1 MSLVAERP
9 RVDSLDFELPP
20 ALEATEPAEIRG
32 RGRDDVRLLVA
43 RRRDLHLAHARFW
56 QLPEFLEP
64 GDLVVLNTSAT
75 LPAAVATLDGLEIHF
90 STSLPAGLWLVELRT
105 PQGAASTQFTGGS
118 AGERLLL
125 PGGTEVELLTR
136 WSGGARLWVANV
148 DQPDVAADPA
158 AVDVVGY
165 LQKHGHPIRYSHVR
179 HPWPLSAYQ
188 TTYGTEPGSAEMPSA
203 GRAFTP
209 EVFTALMTRGVAV
222 APLVLHTGVSS
233 PEADEA
239 PYPEHYRVP
248 ASTAALVNHTHQQ
261 NHRVIAV
268 GTTVVR
274 ALETVADETRTAHP
288 GEGWTELVVTPQRGV
303 RVVDGLLTG
312 WHEPR
317 ASHLALVE
325 SVAGRPLLEVSY
337 ASAIDAGYRWHEFG
351 DLHLVIP

>member
-1 MSLVAERP
+1 MTLVAERP
-9 RVDSLDFELPP
+9 RVNSLDFELPP
-20 ALEATEPAEIRG
+20 ALEATEPAEVRG

-56 QLPEFLEP
+56 QLPEFLQP
-64 GDLVVLNTSAT
+64 GDLVVINTSAT
-75 LPAAVATLDGLEIHF
+75 LPAAVPTLNGLELHF

-105 PQGAASTQFTGGS
+105 PHGAASRQFTGGTP
-118 AGERLLL
+118 GERLLL
-125 PGGTEVELLTR
+125 PGGAEVELLTR

-148 DQPDVAADPA
+148 DLSAAAAADVA
-158 AVDVVGY
+158 GY
-165 LQKHGHPIRYSHVR
+165 LRAHGHPIRYSHVR
-179 HPWPLSAYQ
+179 QPWPLSAYQ
-188 TTYGTEPGSAEMPSA
+188 TTYGTERGSAEMPSA

-233 PEADEA
+233 PEADEV
-239 PYPEHYRVP
+239 PYPEPYKVP
-248 ASTAALVNHTHQQ
+248 ASTAALVNHTHRQGH
-261 NHRVIAV
+261 NVIAV

-274 ALETVADETRTAHP
+274 ALETVADEAGTAHP
-288 GEGWTELVVTPQRGV
+288 GEGWTELVVTPEHGV

-337 ASAIDAGYRWHEFG
+337 ASAIEAGYRWHEFG
-351 DLHLVIP
+351 DLHLVVP

>member
-1 MSLVAERP
+1 MTLVADRP
-9 RVDSLDFELPP
+9 RVDSLDFELPS
-20 ALEATEPAEIRG
+20 ALEATEPAEVRG

-43 RRRDLHLAHARFW
+43 RRHDLHLAHARFT
-56 QLPEFLEP
+56 QLPEFLDP
-64 GDLVVLNTSAT
+64 GDLVVVNASAT
-75 LPAAVATLDGLEIHF
+75 LPAAISALHPDGSSLEVHV

-105 PQGAASTQFTGGS
+105 PHGASSEQYTGGTPR
-118 AGERLLL
+118 ERLLL
-125 PGGTEVELLTR
+125 PGSAEVELLTR
-136 WSGGARLWVANV
+136 WSGGTRLWVANV
-148 DQPDVAADPA
+148 DVPAAADVA
-158 AVDVVGY
+158 GY
-165 LQKHGHPIRYSHVR
+165 LRAHGHPIRYSHVR

-239 PYPEHYRVP
+239 PYPEPYKVP
-248 ASTAALVNHTHQQ
+248 ASTAALVNHTHRQGH
-261 NHRVIAV
+261 NVIAV

-274 ALETVADETRTAHP
+274 ALETVADEAGTAHP
-288 GEGWTELVVTPQRGV
+288 GEGWTELVVTPERGV

-337 ASAIDAGYRWHEFG
+337 ASAIEAGYRWHEFG
-351 DLHLVIP
+351 DLHLVVP

>member
-1 MSLVAERP
+1 MTLVAERP

-20 ALEATEPAEIRG
+20 ALEATEPAEVRG

-43 RRRDLHLAHARFW
+43 RRRDLHLSHARFA
-56 QLPEFLEP
+56 QLPEFLDP
-64 GDLVVLNTSAT
+64 GDLVVVNISAT

-90 STSLPAGLWLVELRT
+90 STSLPAGLWLVELRE
-105 PQGAASTQFTGGS
+105 PQGAASIPYSGGRP
-118 AGERLLL
+118 GDHVQL
-125 PGGTEVELLTR
+125 PRGAEVELLAR
-136 WSGGARLWVANV
+136 WSGGNRLWVANV
-148 DQPDVAADPA
+148 DLAGNDNDNDLIA
-158 AVDVVGY
+158 Y
-165 LQKHGHPIRYSHVR
+165 LKAEGHPIRYSHVAD
-179 HPWPLSAYQ
+179 PWPLSAYQ

-209 EVFTALMTRGVAV
+209 EVFTALMTRGVTV

-239 PYPEHYRVP
+239 PYPEPYKVP
-248 ASTAALVNHTHQQ
+248 ASTAALVNHTHRQGH
-261 NHRVIAV
+261 NVIAV

-274 ALETVADETRTAHP
+274 ALETVADEAHTAHP
-288 GEGWTELVVTPQRGV
+288 GKGWTELVVTPERGV

-337 ASAIDAGYRWHEFG
+337 ASAIEAGYRWHEFG
-351 DLHLVIP
+351 DLHLVVP